1 MTHPI
6 VTSILTQAYVADAEV
21 APKLLSVMARDTSIV
36 ELCDSNPSRNMNCQ
50 RLLVLFLGIS
60 PWRSHAWS
68 QARNPN
74 EARFR
79 FHLINGI
86 PALVLPVVA
95 HAPICSWSPWTL
107 HQMQGNTEYQA
118 GTQYNEL
125 FNYLQTVISVGN
137 INESIRNYYQDW
149 LGRGLWDIIQSIQ
162 NTKSVA
168 KDIEKVMDLKRAGIV
183 MFKY

>member
-1 MTHPI
+1 
-6 VTSILTQAYVADAEV
+6 
-21 APKLLSVMARDTSIV
+21 
-36 ELCDSNPSRNMNCQ
+36 
-50 RLLVLFLGIS
+50 
-60 PWRSHAWS
+60 
-68 QARNPN
+68 
-74 EARFR
+74 
-79 FHLINGI
+79 
-86 PALVLPVVA
+86 
-95 HAPICSWSPWTL
+95 
-107 HQMQGNTEYQA
+107 MQGNTEYQA